1 MLLDVKFNPATAT
14 CPSGLTATTT
24 TTTTS
29 VESRLGR
36 DHGNHTFGL
45 KRLDSGAGVKS
56 IKMEPMDYD
65 SVTIKEEPIECESET
80 AATGASR
87 AGENPS
93 LADLDSLT
101 DLLQIP
107 SDFRVDLDTL
117 TTDLDSFDTASSSSG
132 SHFEFS
138 CTPDVSDMLHDIGV
152 NNDWVDTSFAS
163 LINC

>member
-1 MLLDVKFNPATAT
+1 MLLDMKFNPATTT
-14 CPSGLTATTT
+14 CPVTTT
-24 TTTTS
+24 TGTTVGT
-29 VESRLGR
+29 R
-36 DHGNHTFGL
+36 DYANHFAL
-45 KRLDSGAGVKS
+45 NRLDPIKC

-65 SVTIKEEPIECESET
+65 ITVIKEEPIECESET
-80 AATGASR
+80 AATGATRS
-87 AGENPS
+87 GENPS

-138 CTPDVSDMLHDIGV
+138 CTPDVSDMLSDIGV
-152 NNDWVDTSFAS
+152 NNDWVDNSFAS